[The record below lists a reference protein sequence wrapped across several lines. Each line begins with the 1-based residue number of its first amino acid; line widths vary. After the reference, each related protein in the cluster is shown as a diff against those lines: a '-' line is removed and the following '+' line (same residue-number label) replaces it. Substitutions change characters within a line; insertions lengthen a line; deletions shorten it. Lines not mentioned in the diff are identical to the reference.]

1 MAFRIMA
8 RLFGAA
14 IKINWEMSFGHMTRN
29 MALLIALN
37 ITREK
42 EKRHQHFK
50 LYLFQTNELI
60 ADLH

>member
-1 MAFRIMA
+1 
-8 RLFGAA
+8 
-14 IKINWEMSFGHMTRN
+14 MTRN
-29 MALLIALN
+29 MAFLIALN

-50 LYLFQTNELI
+50 LYLFQTNEFI